1 MNNVGSKVS
10 FAGLMIG
17 ALASACKILTYF
29 GAIIFGHDVINDT
42 YFLLNLAVSAGL
54 FIALIGYGLKFL
66 GERDPVDLITAAA
79 LAVSVVFIIG
89 LVPYFGY
96 DFINRIFY
104 ECLCEIFFIGLG
116 INFMKKGN
124 QAPAIIMFIMFAYF
138 AVFYIVAIQILFGG
152 RVGGII
158 SYLISIFNGVFF
170 TAALGLAAV
179 TVVNEG

>member
-17 ALASACKILTYF
+17 ALASACRILTYF
-29 GAIIFGHDVINDT
+29 GAIIFGNDVIVNT
-42 YFLLNLAVSAGL
+42 YHLLNLAIGAGL
-54 FIALIGYGLKFL
+54 VIALIGYSLKFL
-66 GERDPVDLITAAA
+66 GERDPFDLITAATLA
-79 LAVSVVFIIG
+79 LSAVFCIG

-96 DFINRIFY
+96 GLIEKILY
-104 ECLCEIFFIGLG
+104 ECFCGVFFVGLG
-116 INFMKKGN
+116 VNFMKKGN

-138 AVFYIVAIQILFGG
+138 AVFYLVAIQILFGG
-152 RVGGII
+152 GVGGII
-158 SYLISIFNGVFF
+158 SYLISIFNGVFY